1 MSSDLAQHV
10 EDYLAM
16 RHALGFKLRDYDHWL
31 RQFVGYLDRISTTTI
46 TVESALA
53 WVTQPAH
60 AAPKWL
66 AMRLT
71 MVRGFARYMAGIDS
85 ATEVPSTH
93 LLPDPRSRATPFI
106 YSPSDIAALIT
117 AAQDSTNAPS
127 TAPSYRTLIGLL
139 AVTGMRL
146 GEAIGLDRDDVDLAE
161 GVLVV
166 RHGKFGKSRE
176 LVLHPST
183 VTALRDYAA
192 LRDRTRLPTWTT
204 RAWFV
209 SSNGSRLVHQT
220 VQHRFRRLTQTA
232 GLAPRS
238 ATCRPRIHDLRHTF
252 AVNTLL
258 GWYRAGVD
266 VQARLP
272 LLSTYLG
279 HVDPAH
285 TYWYLTATP
294 ELMRAVL
301 QRLDR
306 VRQAS

>member
-1 MSSDLAQHV
+1 MKADLAQHL

-31 RQFVGYLDRISTTTI
+31 GQFVAYLDRISATTI
-46 TVESALA
+46 TIESALA
-53 WVTQPAH
+53 WVTQPAG
-60 AAPKWL
+60 ARPKWL

-71 MVRGFARYMAGIDS
+71 MVRGFARYLAGIDS
-85 ATEVPSTH
+85 ATEVPSTQ

-106 YSPSDIAALIT
+106 YSPSDIAALMT
-117 AAQDSTNAPS
+117 AAQVGTGMPLAAP
-127 TAPSYRTLIGLL
+127 TYRTLIGLL

-146 GEAIGLDRDDVDLAE
+146 GEAIGLDRDDVDLDDA
-161 GVLVV
+161 VLMV
-166 RHGKFGKSRE
+166 RQGKFGKSRE

-183 VTALRDYAA
+183 VTALRHYAA
-192 LRDRTRLPTWTT
+192 LRDRNRQ
-204 RAWFV
+204 RICAQAWFV
-209 SSNGSRLVHQT
+209 SNNGSRLTHST
-220 VQHRFRRLTQTA
+220 VQHRFHRLTQTA
-232 GLAPRS
+232 GLGPRS

-294 ELMRAVL
+294 ELMQAVAR
-301 QRLDR
+301 RLDR

>member
-1 MSSDLAQHV
+1 MSSGLVQHL
-10 EDYLAM
+10 EDYLTM

-31 RQFVGYLDRISTTTI
+31 GQFVDHLDRTGATTI

-53 WVTQPAH
+53 WVTQPAD
-60 AAPKWL
+60 ARPKWL

-85 ATEVPSTH
+85 ATQVPSTQ

-106 YSPSDIAALIT
+106 YSPSDIAALM
-117 AAQDSTNAPS
+117 AAAVDSTSVPSAAP
-127 TAPSYRTLIGLL
+127 AYRTLIGLL

-146 GEAIGLDRDDVDLAE
+146 GEAINLDRDDVDLDE
-161 GVLVV
+161 GLLVV
-166 RHGKFGKSRE
+166 RQGKFGKSRE

-192 LRDRTRLPTWTT
+192 WRDRTRPPTWTQ
-204 RAWFV
+204 AWFI
-209 SSNGSRLVHQT
+209 SSNRARLIHGT
-220 VQHRFRRLTQTA
+220 VQRRFRRLTQAA
-232 GLAPRS
+232 GLVPRS

-252 AVNTLL
+252 AVNSLL
-258 GWYRAGVD
+258 SWYRAGVD

-294 ELMRAVL
+294 ELMQAVAH
-301 QRLDR
+301 RVDR
-306 VRQAS
+306 VRKAQ

>member
-1 MSSDLAQHV
+1 MSSGLTQHL

-16 RHALGFKLRDYDHWL
+16 RHALGFKLRDYDYWL
-31 RQFVGYLDRISTTTI
+31 RQFVAYLDRTSATTI
-46 TVESALA
+46 TVESAVA
-53 WVTQPAH
+53 WVTQPAD
-60 AAPKWL
+60 AGPKWL
-66 AMRLT
+66 AMRLS

-85 ATEVPSTH
+85 ATEVPSAE

-106 YSPSDIAALIT
+106 YSPSDIAALMT
-117 AAQDSTNAPS
+117 AARGSTSVPLAAP
-127 TAPSYRTLIGLL
+127 TYCTLIGLL

-146 GEAIGLDRDDVDLAE
+146 GEVINLDRDDVDLDE

-166 RHGKFGKSRE
+166 RQGKFGKSRE
-176 LVLHPST
+176 LVLHSST

-192 LRDRTRLPTWTT
+192 LRDRTRLRTWTQ
-204 RAWFV
+204 AWFV
-209 SSNGSRLVHQT
+209 SSNGSRLIHQT

-232 GLAPRS
+232 GLVPRS
-238 ATCRPRIHDLRHTF
+238 ATCRPRIHDLRHSF

-279 HVDPAH
+279 HIDPAN

-294 ELMRAVL
+294 ELMQVIA

-306 VRQAS
+306 VRQAL

>member
-1 MSSDLAQHV
+1 MSSGLARHL

-31 RQFVGYLDRISTTTI
+31 RHFVAYLDQTSATTI
-46 TVESALA
+46 TVESAVA
-53 WVTQPAH
+53 WVIQPAD
-60 AAPKWL
+60 AGPKWL
-66 AMRLT
+66 AMRLS

-85 ATEVPSTH
+85 ATEVPSAQ

-106 YSPSDIAALIT
+106 YSPNDIAALMT
-117 AAQDSTNAPS
+117 AAGDSTSVPLVAL
-127 TAPSYRTLIGLL
+127 TYRTLIGLL

-146 GEAIGLDRDDVDLAE
+146 GEAISLDRDDMDLVD
-161 GVLVV
+161 GVLVI
-166 RHGKFGKSRE
+166 RQGKFGKSRE

-183 VTALRDYAA
+183 VTALRGYAA
-192 LRDRTRLPTWTT
+192 LRDRTRLRTWT

-209 SSNGSRLVHQT
+209 SSNGSRLIHQN
-220 VQHRFRRLTQTA
+220 VQQRFRRLTQTA
-232 GLAPRS
+232 GLVPRS
-238 ATCRPRIHDLRHTF
+238 AACRPRIHDLRHSF

-258 GWYRAGVD
+258 GWYQAGVD

-279 HVDPAH
+279 HVDPVN

-294 ELMRAVL
+294 ELMHAVA

-306 VRQAS
+306 VRQAL